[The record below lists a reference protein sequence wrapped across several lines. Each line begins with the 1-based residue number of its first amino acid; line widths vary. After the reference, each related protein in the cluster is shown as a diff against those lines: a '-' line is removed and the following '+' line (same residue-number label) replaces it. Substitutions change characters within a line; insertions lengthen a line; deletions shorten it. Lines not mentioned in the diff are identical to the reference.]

1 MKKIIVIGCPG
12 SGKSH
17 FSKQLHKKTQLPLYH
32 LDMIFWNEDKTTVE
46 KSVFIDKLYEILK
59 KDEWIIDGN
68 YASTM
73 ELRVK
78 ECDTIVFLDMN
89 VDVCLLGVQSRKG
102 RSRSDLPWTETEED
116 TEFLDFIKNFNRDI
130 RPQIIKLL
138 EKYSNKNIFVFKD
151 RAETQ
156 KFLNLF

>member
-73 ELRVK
+73 ELRIK

-102 RSRSDLPWTETEED
+102 QSRSDLPWTETEED
-116 TEFLDFIKNFNRDI
+116 TEFSDFIKNFNRDI

-156 KFLNLF
+156 KFLNFF